1 MFLSVD
7 AILNANDIPEE
18 IVSVPEWGG
27 DLKVRG
33 LTRGAFDRI
42 NRASETIVPATGPG
56 QQPGTV
62 RDDKKFSEMLFLE
75 CVVEPKFEEH
85 HLPLLEDKSVAALNR
100 VYEAIS
106 RVIRT
111 DVEAAKK
118 D

>member
-7 AILNANDIPEE
+7 AILSAADIPEE
-18 IVSVPEWGG
+18 IVDVPEWGG
-27 DLKVRG
+27 KIKVKG
-33 LTRGAFDRI
+33 LTRAAFERI
-42 NRASETIVPATGPG
+42 NKAAEIVIPATGPG
-56 QQPGTV
+56 QNPGTG
-62 RDDKKFSEMLFLE
+62 RDDSKFSEMLFLE

-85 HLPLLEDKSVAALNR
+85 HLPMLADKSVSALNR

-111 DVEAAKK
+111 DVDAAKK